1 MSDEK
6 KAYFS
11 PLPKMSMGNKKRKSI
26 NYLQQCK
33 EEGKKIVQHCPS
45 MLSPLFSMA
54 ARWMMDLAFFWG
66 FHLCRCHDT

>member
-33 EEGKKIVQHCPS
+33 EEGKKIVQHAFPS
-45 MLSPLFSMA
+45 
-54 ARWMMDLAFFWG
+54 FFHG
-66 FHLCRCHDT
+66 RQHG

>member
-33 EEGKKIVQHCPS
+33 EEGKKDCTALSQHAFPS
-45 MLSPLFSMA
+45 
-54 ARWMMDLAFFWG
+54 FFHG
-66 FHLCRCHDT
+66 RQHG